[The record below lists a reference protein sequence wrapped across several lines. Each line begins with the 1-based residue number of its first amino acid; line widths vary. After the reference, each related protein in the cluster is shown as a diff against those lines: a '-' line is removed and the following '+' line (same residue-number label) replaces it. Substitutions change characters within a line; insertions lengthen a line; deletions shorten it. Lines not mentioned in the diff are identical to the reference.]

1 MIEAFSLPIRSLPE
15 MAKSVPSGETLAK
28 REAVT
33 PADAE
38 TTFVLIRRAHDGDT
52 TALDELCARY
62 LPRLQR
68 WAHGRLPVW
77 ARSSVDTHDLVQDTF
92 IQVLRRL
99 HDFVPR
105 HEGAFH
111 GYLRLTLLNRM
122 RDEIRRAHRRGPA
135 VAPLADQAAGDPSPL
150 EKAIGGERLERY
162 ESALAHLRPE
172 DREAIALRIEMGY
185 SYAEVAAALKKPSA
199 AAAQMTV
206 SRALV
211 RLAEEMSGE
220 LAR

>member
-1 MIEAFSLPIRSLPE
+1 
-15 MAKSVPSGETLAK
+15 MAKSVLSGEALAK

-38 TTFVLIRRAHDGDT
+38 TTFALVRRAHDGDP

-77 ARSSVDTHDLVQDTF
+77 ARGSMDTLDLVQDTF

-99 HDFVPR
+99 HDFDPR

-111 GYLRLTLLNRM
+111 GYLRLTLLNKI

-135 VAPLADQAAGDPSPL
+135 VPAEDQAAADPSPL

-162 ESALAHLRPE
+162 ESALARLRPA

-185 SYAEVAAALKKPSA
+185 SYAEVAAALEKPSA
-199 AAAQMTV
+199 AAAQMAV

-220 LAR
+220 LVR